1 MQFLLRVLLSSFL
14 LTDRVL
20 WTLEARIADTTLSL
34 LCSTK
39 IFKNGF
45 LYALFLQEDKDFDE
59 VMDEESGD
67 EAEGVEADTTMT
79 LQGGVSKDW

>member
-1 MQFLLRVLLSSFL
+1 MNGCA
-14 LTDRVL
+14 L
-20 WTLEARIADTTLSL
+20 WILGARIADTTLSV
-34 LCSTK
+34 LCLTR
-39 IFKNGF
+39 ICKNGF

>member
-1 MQFLLRVLLSSFL
+1 MNDCVLRI
-14 LTDRVL
+14 
-20 WTLEARIADTTLSL
+20 LEARIADTTLSV
-34 LCSTK
+34 LCLTR

-79 LQGGVSKDW
+79 LQGGVSKD

>member
-1 MQFLLRVLLSSFL
+1 MQFLRRVLFSSFL
-14 LTDRVL
+14 LNDRVL
-20 WTLEARIADTTLSL
+20 WTLEARIADTTLSV
-34 LCSTK
+34 LCSTR
-39 IFKNGF
+39 IFKNRF

-67 EAEGVEADTTMT
+67 EEEGVEADTTMT